1 MEPEAAQPKRRG
13 NEWIIVSEQNELTL
27 ILPDFE
33 GPLDLLLHLIKELKV
48 DIFDIPIA
56 EVTFQYLRYLD
67 TMQEMK
73 LDIAG
78 DYLLMAATLLEIK
91 SRMLLPKKEVAF
103 EEEFYEEGEDPRE
116 SLIQQLVEYKQFQE
130 AAKALKTMEQERG
143 LYFTKPATD
152 LEDLQQAVPLA
163 PGEVSAADLI
173 AALQKMYQKLQKKKP
188 LQARMEQDQY
198 TVDQTMSWIMEKL
211 ENLPHD
217 SDQRLPFTAFFEV
230 QTKSQI
236 VNTFLAMLELVKE
249 RKINFSQEST
259 YGDIYILRNMG
270 VLANE

>member
-1 MEPEAAQPKRRG
+1 M
-13 NEWIIVSEQNELTL
+13 SEQNELTL

-33 GPLDLLLHLIKELKV
+33 GPLEFSHLIKELKV

-73 LDIAG
+73 LDVAG

-91 SRMLLPKKEVAF
+91 SRMLLPKKKLAF

-152 LEDLQQAVPLA
+152 
-163 PGEVSAADLI
+163 PGGPPTSST
-173 AALQKMYQKLQKKKP
+173 
-188 LQARMEQDQY
+188 AR
-198 TVDQTMSWIMEKL
+198 S
-211 ENLPHD
+211 
-217 SDQRLPFTAFFEV
+217 R
-230 QTKSQI
+230 
-236 VNTFLAMLELVKE
+236 
-249 RKINFSQEST
+249 
-259 YGDIYILRNMG
+259 
-270 VLANE
+270 

>member
-1 MEPEAAQPKRRG
+1 MESEATEPKRRG

-91 SRMLLPKKEVAF
+91 SRMLLPKKEVTF

-198 TVDQTMSWIMEKL
+198 TVDQTMTWIMEKL

-249 RKINFSQEST
+249 RKINFSQENT

>member
-1 MEPEAAQPKRRG
+1 MESEATEPKRRG

-91 SRMLLPKKEVAF
+91 SRMLLPKKEVTF

-152 LEDLQQAVPLA
+152 LEELQQAIPLA

-188 LQARMEQDQY
+188 LQARMEQEQY
-198 TVDQTMSWIMEKL
+198 TVDQTMTWIMEKL
-211 ENLPHD
+211 DNLPDD
-217 SDQRLPFTAFFEV
+217 SDPRLPFTAFFEV

>member
-1 MEPEAAQPKRRG
+1 M
-13 NEWIIVSEQNELTL
+13 SEQNELTL

-48 DIFDIPIA
+48 DIFDIPIT

-91 SRMLLPKKEVAF
+91 SRMLLPKKEVTF

-130 AAKALKTMEQERG
+130 AAKALKTMEEERG

-152 LEDLQQAVPLA
+152 LEELQQAIPLA
-163 PGEVSAADLI
+163 SGEVSATDLI

-188 LQARMEQDQY
+188 LQARMEQEQY
-198 TVDQTMSWIMEKL
+198 TVDQTMTWIMEKL
-211 ENLPHD
+211 DNLPHD
-217 SDQRLPFTAFFEV
+217 SDQRLPFTDFFEV
-230 QTKSQI
+230 QTKAQI

>member
-1 MEPEAAQPKRRG
+1 M
-13 NEWIIVSEQNELTL
+13 SEQNELTL

-48 DIFDIPIA
+48 DIFDIPIT

-91 SRMLLPKKEVAF
+91 SRMLLPKKEVTF

-130 AAKALKTMEQERG
+130 AAKALKTMEEERG
-143 LYFTKPATD
+143 
-152 LEDLQQAVPLA
+152 
-163 PGEVSAADLI
+163 
-173 AALQKMYQKLQKKKP
+173 
-188 LQARMEQDQY
+188 
-198 TVDQTMSWIMEKL
+198 
-211 ENLPHD
+211 
-217 SDQRLPFTAFFEV
+217 
-230 QTKSQI
+230 
-236 VNTFLAMLELVKE
+236 
-249 RKINFSQEST
+249 INFAMPGTAGE
-259 YGDIYILRNMG
+259 GLR
-270 VLANE
+270 E

>member
-1 MEPEAAQPKRRG
+1 MEPEATEPKRRG
-13 NEWIIVSEQNELTL
+13 NEWIIVSDQNELTL

-73 LDIAG
+73 LDVAG

-91 SRMLLPKKEVAF
+91 SRMLLPKKEVTF
-103 EEEFYEEGEDPRE
+103 DEEFYEEGEDPRE

-152 LEDLQQAVPLA
+152 LEELQQAVPLA

-188 LQARMEQDQY
+188 LQARMEQEQY
-198 TVDQTMSWIMEKL
+198 TVEQTMTWIMEKL
-211 ENLPHD
+211 DNLPHD
-217 SDQRLPFTAFFEV
+217 SDAKVPFAAFFEV

-249 RKINFSQEST
+249 RKINFSQEDT